1 MPLGEAAPLIARP
14 VGRPTLEIL
23 NVDSNTN
30 DTDVDQSKRRI
41 SFRTSGV
48 AAGQS
53 ETREHG
59 DRAKYGR
66 TTATTGGSRKGL
78 DRPRSRTGLRL
89 AMDGMDEAD
98 AAVAFA
104 TRELVSFDSL
114 RESSWCFGGP
124 SCLSLTSILAI
135 QIHLCVLFVMF
146 DIVALSVSHTPS
158 RL

>member
-14 VGRPTLEIL
+14 VGRPTLETL
-23 NVDSNTN
+23 NVDSNAN
-30 DTDVDQSKRRI
+30 KTDVTRRI
-41 SFRTSGV
+41 SFRKSVV
-48 AAGQS
+48 AAGRS
-53 ETREHG
+53 DETGENG

-66 TTATTGGSRKGL
+66 TSATTGDSRKGL

-89 AMDGMDEAD
+89 EMDGMDETD

-124 SCLSLTSILAI
+124 
-135 QIHLCVLFVMF
+135 F
-146 DIVALSVSHTPS
+146 DIVVLSVSHTLS
-158 RL
+158 